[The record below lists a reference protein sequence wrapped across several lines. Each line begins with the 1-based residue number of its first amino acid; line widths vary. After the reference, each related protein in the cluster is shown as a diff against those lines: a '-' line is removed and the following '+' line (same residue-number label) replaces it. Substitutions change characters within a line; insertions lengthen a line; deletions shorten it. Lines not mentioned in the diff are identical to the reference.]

1 MVIPNI
7 KKDSKPLL
15 HLLIKTKNKK
25 SIQVKMLLYKLTKLI
40 NSYKVSMNKK
50 DIKNLG
56 EEEAIKVMNLTM
68 DGPRMQS
75 LVWESKN
82 NKEMVKL

>member
-1 MVIPNI
+1 MVMPNI

>member
-56 EEEAIKVMNLTM
+56 EEEALKVMSLTM

-75 LVWESKN
+75 LG
-82 NKEMVKL
+82 